1 MTMTSRHLGLVA
13 ASALLALGCSGNTTP
28 RPDETAGAPRVVGTP
43 ASMLRE
49 ATRAHLHPLQDRL
62 ALSTDG
68 GERIELV
75 AQDFQF
81 SGEYLSVTGTARESE
96 NSSFILKG
104 DGKDLY
110 GWVVLHDRDVAY
122 EYTTSPQGELVVEK
136 VPVTKIFPVCDPDPD
151 PETDSDVFADVD
163 SQDMMPG
170 GPPHVGAYTGGDTSK
185 LQSNPGATKVL
196 YMDIAALTL
205 AKDQLWRAWQ
215 LVSAAFSAFEV
226 NVTTDAAVF
235 EAADPKNRGKACT
248 RNEAGRSSCGLN
260 AFGTTRC
267 CNIFNKG
274 NGYYQG
280 ATTAHELG
288 HLMGL
293 RHDGTAASEY
303 FRGLPAFRWCPIM
316 GASTPKTSWAQDAL
330 FQWSKGEYEGANNKE
345 DDLAIISKNLPYK
358 KDDVPDTRPL
368 VIRAGGQISAD
379 DNRGLIETNT
389 DSDTFTFTS
398 AGGRATLTVDRIEFV
413 GGAFLDIDAQI
424 QNAGGMMVAR
434 NNGMVSRKA
443 TFDVTLPAGMYKL
456 IIKGGGE
463 GTPQNG
469 FSSYSSLGYYGI
481 AGTINA
487 AAGGGMPGADGGT
500 DGAAGGGG
508 AGGVGMFAGGSA
520 AAGAKDAGV
529 PDAAS
534 VESGGPGNDA
544 GAGGG
549 AGGSAGGN
557 GGAGGA
563 GGRAGGS
570 GGRPAGTGGAGGG
583 GARPAET
590 SRGPVYGG
598 CAISPS
604 GGASSSAGTAMLML
618 AALVVAR
625 RRRRRPAL

>member
-1 MTMTSRHLGLVA
+1 
-13 ASALLALGCSGNTTP
+13 
-28 RPDETAGAPRVVGTP
+28 
-43 ASMLRE
+43 MLQE
-49 ATRAHLHPLQDRL
+49 ATRAHRYPFRDRL

-75 AQDFQF
+75 AEEFQF
-81 SGEYLSVTGTARESE
+81 SGEYMSVTGTAQESE

-110 GWVVLHDRDVAY
+110 GWVVLHDKDVAY
-122 EYTTSPQGELVVEK
+122 EYTTSPQGQLVVEK

-151 PETDSDVFADVD
+151 PATDSAAFDD
-163 SQDMMPG
+163 SESLDMLPV
-170 GPPHVGAYTGGDTSK
+170 GPPHVGAYNGGDTSK

-196 YMDIAALTL
+196 FMDIAALTL

-215 LVSAAFSAFEV
+215 IVSASFSAFEV
-226 NVTTDAAVF
+226 NVTTDATVF
-235 EAADPKNRGKACT
+235 EAADPRNRGKACT
-248 RNEAGRSSCGLN
+248 RNEAGRSSCALN

-280 ATTAHELG
+280 ATTTHELG

-293 RHDGTAASEY
+293 RHDGTTGGGEY

-345 DDLAIISKNLPYK
+345 DDLAIISKNLPFK

-368 VIRAGGQISAD
+368 VIRNGAQISAD

-398 AGGRATLTVDRIEFV
+398 AGGRATLTVDRIEYV
-413 GGAFLDIDAQI
+413 GGAFLDIEAQI
-424 QNAGGMMVAR
+424 QNASGMMLAR
-434 NNGMVSRKA
+434 NNGMISRKA
-443 TFDVTLPAGMYKL
+443 TLDVMLPAGSYRL
-456 IIKGGGE
+456 IIKGGAE

-481 AGTINA
+481 SGSINA
-487 AAGGGMPGADGGT
+487 AAGGGMPGTDAGA
-500 DGAAGGGG
+500 DGAAGGG
-508 AGGVGMFAGGSA
+508 MDAGGSGD
-520 AAGAKDAGV
+520 AGAKDTGAGGM
-529 PDAAS
+529 PDAAGTS
-534 VESGGPGNDA
+534 IDGPAGNDA
-544 GAGGG
+544 GTGGT
-549 AGGSAGGN
+549 GGSS

-563 GGRAGGS
+563 GGRAGNS
-570 GGRPAGTGGAGGG
+570 GGRTGGTGGTMTTGG
-583 GARPAET
+583 GARPGET

-598 CAISPS
+598 CAVSPV
-604 GGASSSAGTAMLML
+604 GGASSSAGTAVLML
-618 AALVVAR
+618 AALVVVVR
-625 RRRRRPAL
+625 RRRRRTDQISEGLEPAVGPPPCAGRP